1 MIKEIK
7 DPEIFK
13 QAAKLAEICFHE
25 QTIEEN
31 IKFYNRL
38 KELYLLG
45 FFENNE
51 LLATA
56 GTLDFQ
62 MFVRNQI
69 LSCAGVAI
77 VMTDPIHRKKG
88 YIRKLMVEILQKKFE
103 EGYDITTL
111 WPFNHKFYQKFGYE
125 NCEKAITYKFSPSD
139 LKSSLK
145 IEESVNIREIKDEK
159 DYILLNQI
167 AHSAQNK
174 YTRIIGKL
182 DAWILRDSS
191 EKFKFYI
198 FERKNDPVGYISF
211 KFRKS
216 KKEEWVTDI
225 TIVDLAY
232 IDVKTKHS
240 VFAFLR
246 NFESDISNILINL
259 PYEEEILSFLNDIK
273 DEHKFA
279 QWPPMSRILNVK
291 STIEKLSF
299 PITTNSILYAEIKD
313 EVIEENSGIWKFK
326 IRDGKCSTQ
335 KIPKSESEENKV
347 LKFKIGEFTQLVV
360 GVIGIKNLFESE
372 LENVPKEWRK
382 NDIFPTQPCK
392 IGVWF

>member
-211 KFRKS
+211 KFRYRCP
-216 KKEEWVTDI
+216 TR
-225 TIVDLAY
+225 L
-232 IDVKTKHS
+232 
-240 VFAFLR
+240 
-246 NFESDISNILINL
+246 IS
-259 PYEEEILSFLNDIK
+259 
-273 DEHKFA
+273 
-279 QWPPMSRILNVK
+279 
-291 STIEKLSF
+291 
-299 PITTNSILYAEIKD
+299 
-313 EVIEENSGIWKFK
+313 
-326 IRDGKCSTQ
+326 
-335 KIPKSESEENKV
+335 
-347 LKFKIGEFTQLVV
+347 
-360 GVIGIKNLFESE
+360 
-372 LENVPKEWRK
+372 
-382 NDIFPTQPCK
+382 
-392 IGVWF
+392 